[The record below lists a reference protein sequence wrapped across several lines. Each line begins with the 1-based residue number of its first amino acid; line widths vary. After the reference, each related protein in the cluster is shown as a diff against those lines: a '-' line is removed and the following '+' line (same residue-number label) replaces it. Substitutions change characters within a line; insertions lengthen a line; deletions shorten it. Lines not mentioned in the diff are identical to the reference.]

1 MRASFAAI
9 VVAQQA
15 REARGGAQFPGFR
28 AHLLGKGGR
37 FAEVGFGRSAI
48 SLCVANYW
56 IFDTNQQFA
65 THRFSLV
72 RYGRK
77 ERHIS
82 AQSFCFL
89 QNVAKCMD
97 WLAEASE
104 FEPAE
109 RDEFEPSVPIVQ
121 SLG

>member
-1 MRASFAAI
+1 VRASFAAI

-65 THRFSLV
+65 THRSSSRNIRTTCSKSHRPV
-72 RYGRK
+72 SR
-77 ERHIS
+77 
-82 AQSFCFL
+82 A
-89 QNVAKCMD
+89 
-97 WLAEASE
+97 
-104 FEPAE
+104 
-109 RDEFEPSVPIVQ
+109 
-121 SLG
+121 